1 MPAAYIVALVIAASV
16 LTALVVALV
25 MRRSM
30 TIATD
35 HLRENDVEPLRE
47 ANVELER
54 RLLLEEQKAAR
65 VAELEP
71 VLAER
76 VREVGSLSE
85 AKAAAEGRLATAA
98 EALRRVEAAHRETR
112 ERLEG
117 AEASLAEARRD
128 AGDLRSSL
136 ARIQETLNQERR
148 LAEEKLALLTEA
160 KAEMVREFKLMAQ
173 QIIEQQNDDF
183 SRQSREQIEN
193 LLNPLEDKLT
203 EFESGLK
210 AAHQESTEG
219 RAALTEQIR
228 ELTHTSERMTAETNS
243 LVRALHGETQGQG
256 AWGEMILSLLL
267 ERSGLRE
274 GEEYV
279 IEATAGAGEARS
291 RSPDAVVNLPG
302 GQHVVIDAKVPLVAF
317 EAYLGAVTED
327 DRAAQLSRH
336 LVSLRRHIRALNA
349 GEGRSA
355 SVGALDYVVMFVPV
369 EGALA
374 VALKHDASLTGYAA
388 EQHVAIAT
396 PTTLMM
402 ALRTAA
408 NVWQVEH
415 RNRNAEAIA
424 ERAGRIYDKFVEFL
438 EDMDH
443 VGHRLEQARTS
454 YDRARDKLSS
464 GKGNLVRQVKRLGK
478 LAPERPKRLPGNG
491 SGLTAE

>member
-1 MPAAYIVALVIAASV
+1 MPAAHIVALAIAASA

-30 TIATD
+30 AIAAAR
-35 HLRENDVEPLRE
+35 LRETGAEPLR
-47 ANVELER
+47 AAYAELER

-65 VAELEP
+65 AAELEQG
-71 VLAER
+71 LAER
-76 VREVGSLSE
+76 VREVASLGE
-85 AKAAAEGRLATAA
+85 AKAAAEGQLATAA
-98 EALRRVEAAHRETR
+98 EALRRVEAAHRETQ

-117 AEASLAEARRD
+117 AEASLAEARRE
-128 AGDLRSSL
+128 AGDLRSNL
-136 ARIQETLNQERR
+136 ARVEETLNQERR

-160 KAEMVREFKLMAQ
+160 KAEMTREFKLMAQ

-193 LLNPLEDKLT
+193 LLNPLADKLT
-203 EFESGLK
+203 EFESGLR

-219 RAALTEQIR
+219 RALLTEQIR
-228 ELTHTSERMTAETNS
+228 QLTDTSERMTAETNS
-243 LVRALHGETQGQG
+243 LVRALHGETQGPG
-256 AWGEMILSLLL
+256 AWGEMILTLLL

-279 IEATAGAGEARS
+279 IEARDGADEARNRS
-291 RSPDAVVNLPG
+291 RDAVVNLPG
-302 GQHVVIDAKVPLVAF
+302 GQRILIDAKVPLVAF

-336 LVSLRRHIRALNA
+336 LVSLRRHIRALNT
-349 GEGRSA
+349 GERRPA
-355 SVGALDYVVMFVPV
+355 VAGALDHVVMFVPV

-374 VALKHDASLTGYAA
+374 IALQHDANLTGYAA

-424 ERAGRIYDKFVEFL
+424 DRAGRIYDKFVEFL
-438 EDMDH
+438 EDMDN
-443 VGHRLEQARTS
+443 VGHRLDQTRAS
-454 YDRARDKLSS
+454 YERAMNKLAS

-478 LAPERPKRLPGNG
+478 LAPERAKRLPHDG
-491 SGLTAE
+491 SDLSAE

>member
-30 TIATD
+30 TIAAAR
-35 HLRENDVEPLRE
+35 LRETGVEPLRE

-54 RLLLEEQKAAR
+54 RLLLEEKKAAR
-65 VAELEP
+65 VAELEAA
-71 VLAER
+71 LAER
-76 VREVGSLSE
+76 VREVGSLGE
-85 AKAAAEGRLATAA
+85 AKAAAEGQLATAA
-98 EALRRVEAAHRETR
+98 EALRRVEGAHRETR

-117 AEASLAEARRD
+117 AEASLAEARRE

-136 ARIQETLNQERR
+136 ARIEETLNQERR
-148 LAEEKLALLTEA
+148 LAEEKLALMTEA

-183 SRQSREQIEN
+183 GRQSREQIEH
-193 LLNPLEDKLT
+193 LLNPLADRLT
-203 EFESGLK
+203 EFESGLR

-228 ELTHTSERMTAETNS
+228 QLTDTSERMTAETNS

-279 IEATAGAGEARS
+279 IEATNGAGEAQR

-302 GQHVVIDAKVPLVAF
+302 GQHILIDAKVPLAAF

-336 LVSLRRHIRALNA
+336 LVSLRSHIRTLNT
-349 GEGRSA
+349 GERRPA
-355 SVGALDYVVMFVPV
+355 AAVALDHVVMFVPV

-374 VALKHDASLTGYAA
+374 IALQHDASLTGYAA

-424 ERAGRIYDKFVEFL
+424 DRAGSIYDKFVEFL

-443 VGHRLEQARTS
+443 VGHRLDQTRAS
-454 YDRARDKLSS
+454 YDRARDKLSA

-478 LAPERPKRLPGNG
+478 LAPGRTKRLTRDG
-491 SGLTAE
+491 SGLTVE

>member
-30 TIATD
+30 TIAAAR
-35 HLRENDVEPLRE
+35 LRETGVEPLRE

-54 RLLLEEQKAAR
+54 RLLLEQQKAAR

-71 VLAER
+71 A
-76 VREVGSLSE
+76 
-85 AKAAAEGRLATAA
+85 
-98 EALRRVEAAHRETR
+98 
-112 ERLEG
+112 
-117 AEASLAEARRD
+117 LAEARRE

-136 ARIQETLNQERR
+136 ATIQETLNQERR
-148 LAEEKLALLTEA
+148 LAEEKLAVLTEA

-173 QIIEQQNDDF
+173 QIVEQQNDDF
-183 SRQSREQIEN
+183 GRQSREQIEN

-203 EFESGLK
+203 EFERGLR

-228 ELTHTSERMTAETNS
+228 QLTDTSERMTAETSS

-256 AWGEMILSLLL
+256 AWGEMILTLLL

-279 IEATAGAGEARS
+279 IEATDGAGEARS

-302 GQHVVIDAKVPLVAF
+302 GQHILIDAKVPLVAF

-336 LVSLRRHIRALNA
+336 LVSLRSHIRALNT
-349 GEGRSA
+349 GERRPA
-355 SVGALDYVVMFVPV
+355 WAGALDYVVMFVPV

-374 VALKHDASLTGYAA
+374 IALQHDASLTGYAA

-454 YDRARDKLSS
+454 YERARDKLSA

-478 LAPERPKRLPGNG
+478 LAPERTNRLPRDG